1 MTLPSGQISFN
12 EVNVELTRT
21 ATAQLDAND
30 TTVRGLANVVTASSV
45 ISMNDLRGK
54 SYVRLVISS
63 NTSDYNIH
71 SSASN
76 SPSYSP
82 AGTFIE
88 VVVNPGVRVS
98 TLSSTSAMFLPLQS
112 PTNNSVKIINQG
124 EIVGT
129 GGQGGPNIP
138 ASNGIPGSNGRDAID
153 TQRPVSI
160 DNQGTISGGGGGGGS
175 GGGYI
180 LSRPPK
186 QGGPIIYWAGTGG
199 GGAGAFGQGPA
210 NPGGTAGVSPVSP
223 VFRGADGT
231 PTSGGAGGTGA
242 APWTSPQGIWTSYP
256 GPGGAGGGLGSS
268 GVAGTDG
275 QSFGPTPQGT
285 RPAGTGGAAG
295 NYIVGNPFV
304 TWINNG
310 TRQGGVA

>member
-1 MTLPSGQISFN
+1 MTLPAGQISFA

-21 ATAQLDAND
+21 STAQLEVDD
-30 TTVRGLANVVTASSV
+30 SSVRGIAAVGGAGTV

-63 NTSDYNIH
+63 NTSDYDIH
-71 SSASN
+71 TSATS

-82 AGTFIE
+82 VGTFIE

-98 TLSSTSAMFLPLQS
+98 TFSTSYAMFLPSNS
-112 PTNNSVKIINQG
+112 PPSNNVKIINQG

-129 GGQGGPNIP
+129 GGQGGPNSI
-138 ASNGIPGSNGRDAID
+138 AGSGNPGSAGRDAIAI
-153 TQRPVSI
+153 QRPISI
-160 DNQGTISGGGGGGGS
+160 DNQGTIAGGGGGGGA
-175 GGGYI
+175 GGGYS
-180 LSRPPK
+180 LGRPIK
-186 QGGPIIYWAGTGG
+186 QGGPVSYFGGSGG
-199 GGAGAFGQGPA
+199 GGAGAYGTSPTA
-210 NPGGTAGVSPVSP
+210 PGGLAGASPSP
-223 VFRGADGT
+223 AYAGADGT
-231 PTSGGAGGTGA
+231 PTSGGAGGSGT
-242 APWTSPQGIWTSYP
+242 PILTQPLYTSYP

-275 QSFGPTPQGT
+275 TSSGPAPQGT
-285 RPAGTGGAAG
+285 RTAGVGGAAG